1 VVGQLKAKIVVL
13 TVLALALAAGGIA
26 VAAVNNNEPPSFSQ
40 YEEGRHAQLATSAD
54 VTQAS
59 TFSVLRRDRTADD
72 ELPSRLASD
81 LTRQG
86 HFTGV
91 FGANVDLARHVK
103 LAAGNIWVIPGNGAI
118 CIYATSNLQ
127 PSTAEPGAPS
137 GGSCEVDSD
146 ATQGHLSIESETDE
160 LPGKDF
166 VAGLVPDGVSNVVL
180 RLASGKTQTF
190 AVTENVYIALVSGH
204 VNAVQFEGANGPIT
218 LTRNAK

>member
-1 VVGQLKAKIVVL
+1 VVGALKAKMIVL
-13 TVLALALAAGGIA
+13 TVVAVALAAGGIA

-40 YEEGRHAQLATSAD
+40 YEEGRHAQLATAPD
-54 VTQAS
+54 TTQAS
-59 TFSVLRRDRTADD
+59 TFGIMRRDRTAND

-103 LAAGNIWVIPGNGAI
+103 LAAGNIWVVPGKGAI
-118 CIYATSNLQ
+118 CMYATSNLQ
-127 PSTAEPGAPS
+127 PASEEPGAPS
-137 GGSCEVDSD
+137 GGDCGLDSD

-166 VAGLVPDGVSNVVL
+166 VAGIVPDGVSNVVL
-180 RLASGKTQTF
+180 RLANETTQTF
-190 AVTENVYIALVSGH
+190 DVTENVYIALVSGH
-204 VNAVQFEGANGPIT
+204 VNAVQFEGSNGPVT
-218 LTRNAK
+218 LTP